1 VELSSAGSCSDST
14 ILRSGY
20 VALVGRPNAGKST
33 LFNTILGQ
41 RLSIVTAKPQT
52 TRQRVLGILTRHDS
66 QIVFLDTPGLLESS
80 YRLHENLERQ
90 IQRSTR
96 DADLIVLLLDA
107 QRLHDRSDLIHTFLD
122 GLVTRRASL
131 VTVLNKVDAVEPDTL
146 DELIA
151 DAKETFSLADVLL
164 LSAMK
169 GTNVAHLLT
178 SLGQRLPAGPAL
190 YPPDMVADQPERFFT
205 AELVREAAFERLEDE
220 LPYSIEVVIDEFRE
234 PEPGSPRKTYV
245 HATLY
250 VERDS
255 QKGIVIG
262 RGGKRL
268 RSIGSAARPKIEDLV
283 EHPVYLELRVKVR
296 PDWRSRERD
305 LREFGYV

>member
-1 VELSSAGSCSDST
+1 
-14 ILRSGY
+14 
-20 VALVGRPNAGKST
+20 
-33 LFNTILGQ
+33 
-41 RLSIVTAKPQT
+41 
-52 TRQRVLGILTRHDS
+52 
-66 QIVFLDTPGLLESS
+66 
-80 YRLHENLERQ
+80 
-90 IQRSTR
+90 
-96 DADLIVLLLDA
+96 
-107 QRLHDRSDLIHTFLD
+107 
-122 GLVTRRASL
+122 
-131 VTVLNKVDAVEPDTL
+131 
-146 DELIA
+146 
-151 DAKETFSLADVLL
+151 
-164 LSAMK
+164 
-169 GTNVAHLLT
+169 
-178 SLGQRLPAGPAL
+178 
-190 YPPDMVADQPERFFT
+190 MVADQPERFFT

-234 PEPGSPRKTYV
+234 PEPGSSRKTYV

-296 PDWRSRERD
+296 PDWRSKERD

>member
-1 VELSSAGSCSDST
+1 MSV
-14 ILRSGY
+14 LRSGY

-52 TRQRVLGILTRHDS
+52 TRQRVLGILTRDDS
-66 QIVFLDTPGLLESS
+66 QTVFLDTPGLLESS
-80 YRLHENLERQ
+80 YRLHQNLERQ
-90 IQRSTR
+90 IERSTR

-107 QRLHDRSDLIHTFLD
+107 ERLHDRSDLIHTFLE
-122 GLVTRRASL
+122 GLGERRRQL
-131 VTVLNKVDAVEPDTL
+131 IVVLNKVDAVELHSIDGL
-146 DELIA
+146 VG
-151 DAKETFSLADVLL
+151 DAKKTFSFDEILL
-164 LSAMK
+164 LSALR
-169 GTNVAHLLT
+169 GTNVSHLL
-178 SLGQRLPAGPAL
+178 SEIGQRLPPGPAL
-190 YPPDMVADQPERFFT
+190 YPPDMIADQPERFFT

-234 PEPGSPRKTYV
+234 PEPGSSRKIYI
-245 HATLY
+245 HATLF

-262 RGGKRL
+262 NGGKRL
-268 RSIGSAARPKIEDLV
+268 RSIGSAARPKIEELV
-283 EHPVYLELRVKVR
+283 EGPVYLELRVKVR
-296 PDWRSRERD
+296 PNWRSKERD

>member
-1 VELSSAGSCSDST
+1 M
-14 ILRSGY
+14 LRSGY

-52 TRQRVLGILTRHDS
+52 TRQRVLGILTGDDS
-66 QIVFLDTPGLLESS
+66 QIVFLDTPGLLQSS

-90 IQRSTR
+90 IKRSTR

-122 GLVTRRASL
+122 GLGTRREQL
-131 VTVLNKVDAVEPDTL
+131 IVVLNKVDAVDPQSIDAL
-146 DELIA
+146 VA
-151 DAKETFSLADVLL
+151 DAKQTFSFDQVLL
-164 LSAMK
+164 ISALR
-169 GTNVAHLLT
+169 GTNVSELLAQ
-178 SLGQRLPAGPAL
+178 LGQRLPDGPAL

-205 AELVREAAFERLEDE
+205 AELIREAAFERLEDE

-234 PEPGSPRKTYV
+234 PEPGSSRKIYI
-245 HATLY
+245 HATLF

-262 RGGKRL
+262 SGGKRL
-268 RSIGSAARPKIEDLV
+268 RSIGSAARPKIEVLV
-283 EHPVYLELRVKVR
+283 DGPVYLELRVKVR
-296 PDWRSRERD
+296 PDWRSKERD
-305 LREFGYV
+305 LKEFGYV